1 MVNSIAFIYSD
12 QIDINNGTVLRE
24 IISHTEQ
31 EYMAFCF
38 KRIQLISENDFEAAI
53 ERTIGINMAA
63 GIYSYYC
70 KTDGSVVRLQDYTM
84 GSALRDGFDFG
95 GMVVVKSE
103 CAIHAAMEVNPSLK
117 KAAFYDLLL
126 RLIPMGGIKIVPE
139 PLYIMPDEKDNDFET
154 KNFAYVDPR
163 NREYQQ
169 ECELIFKV
177 VLEDMGAMLPAIDK
191 IPEDFDNVVKEF
203 KNLVSVIIP
212 VKNRESTIETALRSA
227 AQQKTDFPYNII
239 VVDNHST
246 DHTPDVIAKM
256 QGLYPNKIIR
266 IVPDNLGFGIGGCW
280 NLAVDNPECG
290 AFAVQL
296 DSDDGYSNENVLQTI
311 ADTFRKEK
319 CAMLVGS
326 YQLTNA
332 DFVPLDVPPITHSE
346 YTPENGHNNL
356 LRVNG
361 VGAPRC
367 FFTPLIREIR
377 FPNVSYGEDYAVALR
392 ISGEYKVSRIFD
404 VLYNCRRWSGNSDA
418 NPSHETQIRNNYVKD
433 LFRERELSRRY
444 TIINYPDE
452 I

>member
-1 MVNSIAFIYSD
+1 MENLIAFAYSD
-12 QIDINNGTVLRE
+12 LIDINNGEVLRE
-24 IISHTEQ
+24 YIGNVKQ
-31 EYMAFCF
+31 EYIAFCF
-38 KRIQLISENDFEAAI
+38 KRIQIISEKDLIATL
-53 ERTIGINMAA
+53 ERTIDLKICA

-70 KTDGSVVRLQDYTM
+70 NPDGSVVRLQDYTL

-95 GMVVVKSE
+95 GMLIVKTEYALEASYSIMPK
-103 CAIHAAMEVNPSLK
+103 AK

-126 RLIPMGGIKIVPE
+126 NLIPMGGIRIVPE
-139 PLYIMPDEKDNDFET
+139 PLYIMPEEKGNDFET

-163 NREYQQ
+163 NHDYQV
-169 ECELIFKV
+169 ECETIFSV
-177 VLEDMGAMLPAIDK
+177 VLADMGAILPPITKSPKGFNQALK
-191 IPEDFDNVVKEF
+191 KF

-227 AQQKTDFPYNII
+227 AEQKTDFPYNII

-256 QGLYPNKIIR
+256 QELYPNKIVR
-266 IVPDNLGFGIGGCW
+266 IVPDNIGFGIGGCW
-280 NLAVDNPECG
+280 NLAIDHPECG

-296 DSDDGYSNENVLQTI
+296 DSDDGYSHENVLQVI
-311 ADTFRKEK
+311 ADKFRKEK

-332 DFVPLDVPPITHSE
+332 DFEPLDVPPITHSE

-367 FFTPLIREIR
+367 FFTPVIREIR

-418 NPSHETQIRNNYVKD
+418 NPSHEKQIQNNYVKD

-444 TIINYPDE
+444 TLIKEDE
-452 I
+452 L

>member
-1 MVNSIAFIYSD
+1 MVNSIAFVYTD
-12 QIDINNGTVLRE
+12 ETDINNGTVLRDTLGR
-24 IISHTEQ
+24 IKQKYI
-31 EYMAFCF
+31 AFCF
-38 KRIQLISENDFEAAI
+38 KRIQIISEKDFEATL
-53 ERTIGINMAA
+53 ERTIGIDMAA

-70 KTDGSVVRLQDYTM
+70 NPDGSVVRLQEYTM

-95 GMVVVKSE
+95 GMLVVKTEYALEASYS
-103 CAIHAAMEVNPSLK
+103 IMPSAK

-139 PLYIMPDEKDNDFET
+139 PLYIMPDEKGNDFET

-169 ECELIFKV
+169 ECETIFKV
-177 VLEDMGAMLPAIDK
+177 VLEDMGALLPPIK
-191 IPEDFDNVVKEF
+191 KMPKGFNQEVKKF

-212 VKNRESTIETALRSA
+212 VKNREKTIETALRSA
-227 AQQKTDFPYNII
+227 AEQKTDFSYNII

-246 DHTPDVIAKM
+246 DGTSDVIAKM
-256 QGLYPNKIIR
+256 QELYPNKIVR
-266 IVPDNLGFGIGGCW
+266 IVPDNIGFGIGGCW
-280 NLAVDNPECG
+280 NLAIDHPECG

-296 DSDDGYSNENVLQTI
+296 DSDDGYSDENVLQTI
-311 ADTFRKEK
+311 ADKFRKDK

-326 YQLTNA
+326 YRLTNE
-332 DFVPLDVPPITHSE
+332 DFEPLDVPPITHSE

-367 FFTPLIREIR
+367 FFTPVIREIR

-418 NPSHETQIRNNYVKD
+418 NPSHEKQIQNNYVKD

-444 TIINYPDE
+444 TIIKEDE
-452 I
+452 L

>member
-1 MVNSIAFIYSD
+1 
-12 QIDINNGTVLRE
+12 
-24 IISHTEQ
+24 
-31 EYMAFCF
+31 
-38 KRIQLISENDFEAAI
+38 
-53 ERTIGINMAA
+53 
-63 GIYSYYC
+63 
-70 KTDGSVVRLQDYTM
+70 
-84 GSALRDGFDFG
+84 
-95 GMVVVKSE
+95 
-103 CAIHAAMEVNPSLK
+103 
-117 KAAFYDLLL
+117 
-126 RLIPMGGIKIVPE
+126 
-139 PLYIMPDEKDNDFET
+139 
-154 KNFAYVDPR
+154 
-163 NREYQQ
+163 
-169 ECELIFKV
+169 
-177 VLEDMGAMLPAIDK
+177 MGAMLPVINK
-191 IPEDFDNVVKEF
+191 VPEDFNQEVNKF

-227 AQQKTDFPYNII
+227 AEQKTDFPYNII

-266 IVPDNLGFGIGGCW
+266 IVPDNNGFGIGGCW
-280 NLAVDNPECG
+280 NLAIDHPECG

-311 ADTFRKEK
+311 ADKFRKDK

-326 YQLTNA
+326 YRLTNEN
-332 DFVPLDVPPITHSE
+332 FEPLDVPPITHSE

-367 FFTPLIREIR
+367 FFTPVIRQIR

-404 VLYNCRRWSGNSDA
+404 VLYNCRRWRGNSDA
-418 NPSHETQIRNNYVKD
+418 NPSHEAQIRNNYVKD

>member
-1 MVNSIAFIYSD
+1 M
-12 QIDINNGTVLRE
+12 L
-24 IISHTEQ
+24 
-31 EYMAFCF
+31 
-38 KRIQLISENDFEAAI
+38 
-53 ERTIGINMAA
+53 
-63 GIYSYYC
+63 
-70 KTDGSVVRLQDYTM
+70 
-84 GSALRDGFDFG
+84 
-95 GMVVVKSE
+95 VVKSE
-103 CAIHAAMEVNPSLK
+103 YALQAAISINPDLK

-126 RLIPMGGIKIVPE
+126 HLIQWGGIKIVPE
-139 PLYIMPDEKDNDFET
+139 PLYIIPEKKGNDFET
-154 KNFAYVDPR
+154 ANFAYVDPR
-163 NREYQQ
+163 NREYQK
-169 ECELIFKV
+169 ECELIFKG
-177 VLEDMGAMLPAIDK
+177 VLENMETLLPEITK
-191 IPEDFDNVVKEF
+191 TPEDFDNVVTEF

-227 AQQKTDFPYNII
+227 AEQKTDFPYNII

-280 NLAVDNPECG
+280 NLAVDHPECG

-296 DSDDGYSNENVLQTI
+296 DSDDGYSNENVLQNI

-367 FFTPLIREIR
+367 FFTPVIREIR

-392 ISGEYKVSRIFD
+392 ISGEYKVSRIID

-433 LFRERELSRRY
+433 LFREREFMRRY
-444 TIINYPDE
+444 TLLNHE
-452 I
+452 N

>member
-1 MVNSIAFIYSD
+1 MEKLIAFAYSD
-12 QIDINNGTVLRE
+12 LIDINNGEVLRE
-24 IISHTEQ
+24 YIRKVKQKYI
-31 EYMAFCF
+31 AFCF
-38 KRIQLISENDFEAAI
+38 KRIQIISEKDFEAVI
-53 ERTIGINMAA
+53 NRTIGINMCA
-63 GIYSYYC
+63 GIYSYFNSA
-70 KTDGSVVRLQDYTM
+70 DGKVVRLQDYTI

-95 GMVVVKSE
+95 GMLVVNTEYAKEASFSVMPT
-103 CAIHAAMEVNPSLK
+103 AK

-126 RLIPMGGIKIVPE
+126 RLIPLGGIKIVPE
-139 PLYIMPDEKDNDFET
+139 PLYIMPEEKGNDFET

-169 ECELIFKV
+169 ECETIFKV
-177 VLEDMGAMLPAIDK
+177 VLEDMGALLPPITKSPKGFAQ
-191 IPEDFDNVVKEF
+191 EVKKF

-227 AQQKTDFPYNII
+227 AEQKTDFPYNII

-246 DHTPDVIAKM
+246 DRTADVIAKM
-256 QGLYPNKIIR
+256 QGLYPDNIVR
-266 IVPDNLGFGIGGCW
+266 IVPDNIGFGIGGCW
-280 NLAVDNPECG
+280 NLAIDHPECG

-296 DSDDGYSNENVLQTI
+296 DSDDGYSHENVLQVI
-311 ADTFRKEK
+311 ADKFRKEK

-332 DFVPLDVPPITHSE
+332 DFEPLDVPPITHSE

-367 FFTPLIREIR
+367 FFTPVIRQIR
-377 FPNVSYGEDYAVALR
+377 FPNVSYGEDYAVALH

-418 NPSHETQIRNNYVKD
+418 NPSHEAQIQNNYVKD

-444 TIINYPDE
+444 TLINGE
-452 I
+452 E

>member
-1 MVNSIAFIYSD
+1 MVNSIAFVYTD
-12 QIDINNGTVLRE
+12 ETDINNGTVLRDT
-24 IISHTEQ
+24 IRRIKQKYT
-31 EYMAFCF
+31 AFCF
-38 KRIQLISENDFEAAI
+38 KRIQIISEKDFEATL
-53 ERTIGINMAA
+53 ERTIGIGMAA

-70 KTDGSVVRLQDYTM
+70 QSNGSVVRLQEYTM

-95 GMVVVKSE
+95 GMLVVNTEYALEASYSVMPT
-103 CAIHAAMEVNPSLK
+103 AK

-126 RLIPMGGIKIVPE
+126 RLIPMGSIKIVPE
-139 PLYIMPDEKDNDFET
+139 PLYIMPDEKDGDFET

-169 ECELIFKV
+169 ECETIFKV
-177 VLEDMGAMLPAIDK
+177 VLEDMGALLPPINK
-191 IPEDFDNVVKEF
+191 SPKGFNQEIKKF
-203 KNLVSVIIP
+203 KNFVSVIIP
-212 VKNRESTIETALRSA
+212 VKNRESTIETALHSA
-227 AQQKTDFPYNII
+227 AEQKTDFSYNII

-246 DHTPDVIAKM
+246 DHTADVIAKM
-256 QGLYPNKIIR
+256 QKNYPNKIIR
-266 IVPDNLGFGIGGCW
+266 IVPDNNGFGIGGCW
-280 NLAVDNPECG
+280 NLAIDHPECG

-311 ADTFRKEK
+311 ADKFRKDK

-418 NPSHETQIRNNYVKD
+418 NPSHEAQIQNNYVKD

-444 TIINYPDE
+444 TLINDGE
-452 I
+452 

>member
-1 MVNSIAFIYSD
+1 MENLIAYIYSD
-12 QIDINNGTVLRE
+12 KIDINNGSVLRNTLCRIE
-24 IISHTEQ
+24 NKYTV
-31 EYMAFCF
+31 FCF
-38 KRIQLISENDFEAAI
+38 KRIQLISEKDFEAAL
-53 ERTIGINMAA
+53 ERTIGINGAVGM
-63 GIYSYYC
+63 YSYYC
-70 KTDGSVVRLQDYTM
+70 HSDGSVVRLQEYTL

-95 GMVVVKSE
+95 GMLVVKSE
-103 CAIHAAMEVNPSLK
+103 YVRKTAYSIMPTSK
-117 KAAFYDLLL
+117 KAAFYDFLL
-126 RLIPMGGIKIVPE
+126 RLIPIGGIKLVPE
-139 PLYIMPDEKDNDFET
+139 PLYIMPDENVNDFES

-169 ECELIFKV
+169 ECEMIFKEA
-177 VLEDMGAMLPAIDK
+177 LEEMGALLPEIDK
-191 IPEDFDNVVKEF
+191 VPRDFDDAVKNF

-227 AQQKTDFPYNII
+227 ENQNTDFPYNII

-246 DHTPDVIAKM
+246 DRTSEIIAYM
-256 QGLYPNKIIR
+256 QELYPKKIIR

-280 NLAVDNPECG
+280 NLAIDHPECG
-290 AFAVQL
+290 AIAVQL

-311 ADTFRKEK
+311 ADTFLKEQ

-326 YQLTNA
+326 YRLTNA
-332 DFVPLDVPPITHSE
+332 DFEPLDVPPITHSE

-367 FFTPLIREIR
+367 FFTPVIRKIR

-418 NPSHETQIRNNYVKD
+418 NPSHETQIRNNCVKD

-444 TIINYPDE
+444 TYINGND
-452 I
+452 